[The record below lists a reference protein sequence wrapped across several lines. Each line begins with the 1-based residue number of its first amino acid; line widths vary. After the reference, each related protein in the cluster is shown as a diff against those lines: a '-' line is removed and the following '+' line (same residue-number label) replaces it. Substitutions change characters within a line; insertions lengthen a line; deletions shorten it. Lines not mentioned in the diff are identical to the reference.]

1 LSSRGAVSDDRR
13 IAVVCSRYPAV
24 SHAFVL
30 REVRAL
36 RERGLDVHTFSVR
49 RPAARELLSE
59 ADREE
64 HARTLSLLPPRPL
77 RLIAAH
83 TRAALTHPLRYL
95 STLALSVR
103 LSTGGLRALTWRLF
117 YFAEAI
123 LLFDECRRRGIRR
136 LHAHF
141 ANVGS
146 DLALLAARFGG
157 EGWSWS
163 FTMHGC
169 TELFDERPHRLP
181 EKLRRAA
188 LVVCNSHFTRSQ
200 LMKLVEREQ
209 WPKLRVVP
217 CGIDPRAFAPPAR
230 REPGGPLRVLTV
242 ARLVPGKGHA
252 VLLAA
257 LSLLRAQGIDSV
269 ATFVGDGPER
279 DGLERLAEEL
289 RLDVRFAGAVGQ
301 DELRAYYDDA
311 QLFCLPTFAEGLGV
325 VLIEAMASGLPVVS
339 TQVMGVP
346 EVVEDG
352 ETGLLVTAGRADLL
366 AASIERLAL
375 APELRER
382 MGQAGTRWVREEFD
396 IERSAS
402 ALARLLTRAGDGTTS
417 GKTAPGHAAAAAAA

>member
-1 LSSRGAVSDDRR
+1 LSSRGAVSDAQR
-13 IAVVCSRYPAV
+13 IGVVCSRYPAV

-49 RPAARELLSE
+49 RPGVHELLSS

-64 HARTLSLLPPRPL
+64 HARTFSLLPPRPL
-77 RLIAAH
+77 RLVAAH
-83 TRAALTHPLRYL
+83 GRAALTHPLRYL
-95 STLALSVR
+95 STLALSLR
-103 LSTGGLRALTWRLF
+103 LSSGGLRALTWRLF
-117 YFAEAI
+117 YFAEAM
-123 LLFDECRRRGIRR
+123 LLWSECRRRGIRR

-146 DLALLAARFGG
+146 DLALLAAAFGG
-157 EGWSWS
+157 EHWSWS

-169 TELFDERPHRLP
+169 SELFDERPHRLP

-188 LVVCNSHFTRSQ
+188 LVVCNSDFTRSQ
-200 LMKLVEREQ
+200 LMKLVGRDQ

-217 CGIDPRAFAPPAR
+217 CGVDARAFAPPER
-230 REPGGPLRVLTV
+230 RASGGPLRVLTV

-257 LSLLRAQGIDSV
+257 LSLLRAQRIESV
-269 ATFVGDGPER
+269 TTFVGDGPER
-279 DGLERLAEEL
+279 DGLERLAREL

-325 VLIEAMASGLPVVS
+325 VLIEAMANGLPVVS
-339 TQVMGVP
+339 TQLMGVP
-346 EVVEDG
+346 EVVDDG
-352 ETGLLVTAGRADLL
+352 ETGLLVTPGRPDLL
-366 AASIERLAL
+366 AAAIERLAL

-382 MGQAGTRWVREEFD
+382 MGRAGARWVREEFD
-396 IERSAS
+396 VERAAS
-402 ALARLLTRAGDGTTS
+402 ALARLLQRPGDEIAA
-417 GKTAPGHAAAAAAA
+417 GKTASEQAPAAAAA

>member
-1 LSSRGAVSDDRR
+1 
-13 IAVVCSRYPAV
+13 VCSRYPAV

-36 RERGLDVHTFSVR
+36 RERGLDVATFSVR
-49 RPAARELLSE
+49 RPGARELLSS

-64 HARTLSLLPPRPL
+64 HERTVSLLPPRPL
-77 RLIAAH
+77 RLVAAH
-83 TRAALTHPLRYL
+83 ARAALSHPLRYL
-95 STLALSVR
+95 STFALSLR
-103 LSTGGLRALTWRLF
+103 MSTGGLRALTWRLF

-123 LLFDECRRRGIRR
+123 LLFDECRRRGIHR

-157 EGWSWS
+157 EGWWWS

-181 EKLRRAA
+181 EKVRRAA
-188 LVVCNSHFTRSQ
+188 LVVCNSHFTRAQ
-200 LMKLVEREQ
+200 LMKLVEREH
-209 WPKLRVVP
+209 WGRLRVVP
-217 CGIDPRAFAPPAR
+217 CGIDPHAFAPPGR
-230 REPGGPLRVLTV
+230 RESGGPLRVLTV

-252 VLLAA
+252 VLLEA

-279 DGLERLAEEL
+279 EGLERLAGEL
-289 RLDVRFAGAVGQ
+289 RVDVRFAGAVGQ

-382 MGQAGTRWVREEFD
+382 MGQAGARWVREVFD

-402 ALARLLTRAGDGTTS
+402 ALARLLTHTGETTAGT
-417 GKTAPGHAAAAAAA
+417 TAPGHAPAAAAA